1 MKRGAE
7 FKLIYDAR
15 EELAAADDMVIELIK
30 KAKGNKK
37 EQNELI
43 DLFEK
48 TFTARQKLNKII
60 DAVHAKRYDW

>member
-15 EELAAADDMVIELIK
+15 EELAAANVVILERIK
-30 KAKGNKK
+30 AAKGNKE

-48 TFTARQKLNKII
+48 TGVAQAKLTKII
-60 DAVHAKRYDW
+60 DAVHAKRYTW